1 MSGAPPRGELAAAPT
16 GRLMRL
22 PRIFRTTPFRLTL
35 LFLALFASAASA
47 FLAYIYVATA
57 GEATRRTDQDIRR
70 EMASLVAAYDRAGVN
85 AVNQSLIERAASER
99 PFLYL
104 LMGSDRKRI
113 SGSIEE
119 SPIESFGGAATWTTF
134 SVTDQDPQGR
144 TVKHPARGLQEKLHG
159 GEVLFVG
166 ADVGEDEAYV
176 VKIVRALWG
185 AGALVVI
192 LGLAG
197 GVLVSRNV
205 SRSMAAL
212 TDVVEAVRNGDFSA
226 RADVSGA
233 RDEFDELALGLNE
246 MLDRLERSMAAHRH
260 AGDAIAHDLRSPL
273 TRLRARLEAASLDVD
288 AGKGNP
294 TQALAQALEDTDGV
308 LKTFGAV
315 LSIARLQAAGAAPD
329 PELFDPAELAAD
341 IAELYAP
348 LCEDKGLDFD
358 AEYAR
363 GLQVRGNREF
373 LAQALANILDNA
385 VKYTPSGGAIMLRVR
400 RRSSGEIEYSVTD
413 TGPGVPDG
421 DRGRVIE
428 RFVRLENSRS
438 QPGAGLG
445 LSLVGAVAEAHGGR
459 LELDEGPGKVGELGP
474 GLRVALI
481 LPRPASP
488 GG

>member
-1 MSGAPPRGELAAAPT
+1 
-16 GRLMRL
+16 MRL

-57 GEATRRTDQDIRR
+57 GEATRRTDQEITR
-70 EMASLVAAYDRAGVN
+70 EMQSLVAAYDRAGID

-104 LMGSDRKRI
+104 LMNSAHKRI

-119 SPIESFGGAATWTTF
+119 SPVEKFTGPPTWTTF
-134 SVTDQDPQGR
+134 SVTDIDGQGK
-144 TVKHPARGLQEKLHG
+144 TVKHPARGLQEQLAG
-159 GEVLFVG
+159 GQILFVG

-176 VKIVRALWG
+176 DKIIHALQG
-185 AGALVVI
+185 AGALVIV

-205 SRSMAAL
+205 SRSMAGL
-212 TDVVEAVRNGDFSA
+212 TEVVDAVRNGDLAA
-226 RADVSGA
+226 RAQVRGT

-246 MLDRLERSMAAHRH
+246 MLDRLERSMAGHKH

-273 TRLRARLEAASLDVD
+273 TRLRARLETAYMDVE
-288 AGKGNP
+288 AGKGDP
-294 TQALAQALEDTDGV
+294 TKALAQALEDTDGV

-315 LSIARLQAAGAAPD
+315 LSIARLQAAGVAPD
-329 PELFDPAELAAD
+329 PQLFDPAELAAD
-341 IAELYAP
+341 ISELYEP
-348 LCEDKGLDFD
+348 LCEDKGIDFA
-358 AEYAR
+358 AEFSKD
-363 GLQVRGNREF
+363 LQVRGNREF

-385 VKYTPSGGAIMLRVR
+385 VKYTPAGGAIMLRVR
-400 RRSSGEIEYSVTD
+400 RRSSGEVEYSVTD
-413 TGPGVPDG
+413 TGPGVPDE
-421 DRGRVIE
+421 DRERVVQ
-428 RFVRLENSRS
+428 RFVRLENSRN

-445 LSLVGAVAEAHGGR
+445 LSLVVAVAEAHGGR
-459 LELDEGPGKVGELGP
+459 LELNEGPGKVGEMGP

-481 LPRPASP
+481 LPRAA
-488 GG
+488 